1 LVGANLEWLQEAKT
15 GIIELDE
22 HDPDIVGHMITFLYS
37 GNYTVPQPQ
46 SEPKVDE
53 KPDERTTS
61 EADSESEFLSIPDL
75 PIATSKGEA
84 DTSQELL
91 IHAEVY
97 LIAEEKDISAL
108 KQLAKN
114 KYEEALPHGWNST
127 QFCTSLRLIYDG
139 TPENDNLLW
148 DVAIKFA
155 GKHAKELMDRGEFVE
170 LWKEKGEI
178 GVEVFRAFL
187 SSQGSPA
194 GAKATAPS
202 TGIAPSPASVFGNV
216 FGQFG
221 STPTAAIFSKT
232 GHTCPECN
240 SDGDVETSRGGRR
253 WWCRSC
259 RRAFY

>member
-1 LVGANLEWLQEAKT
+1 
-15 GIIELDE
+15 
-22 HDPDIVGHMITFLYS
+22 MITFLYS
-37 GNYTVPQPQ
+37 GNYTIPQPK
-46 SEPKVDE
+46 SEPNVD
-53 KPDERTTS
+53 DNQNVSATS
-61 EADSESEFLSIPDL
+61 EDDSEGEEH
-75 PIATSKGEA
+75 PILDQVSLEGGTDS
-84 DTSQELL
+84 SQELL

-139 TPENDNLLW
+139 TPENDHLLW

-202 TGIAPSPASVFGNV
+202 TGIAPSPASVFGGV
-216 FGQFG
+216 FGRFG

-240 SDGDVETSRGGRR
+240 SDDDVQTSRRGRR